1 MADDFNKNM
10 QIIMGK
16 SAQRDVELSADD
28 KKNLSTA
35 YQKLFANLTYNHWL
49 RGGTLGK
56 AWYNT
61 LTQMKQFIQSMG
73 TSGPA
78 AMYLRQMFA
87 SHSAEWAKVMMTNPN
102 RETVLD
108 VDEKTKSEWNRRTA
122 TDLTGARESILAM
135 VNKYKAAEKSA
146 RASDNNTT
154 KSPDMFNAAAQKIR
168 MLMILRMQ
176 QKRNN
181 GMAA

>member
-108 VDEKTKSEWNRRTA
+108 VDEKSGLALHAGCETFGEQVDSEM
-122 TDLTGARESILAM
+122 GARLERGGD
-135 VNKYKAAEKSA
+135 AEEA
-146 RASDNNTT
+146 D
-154 KSPDMFNAAAQKIR
+154 PDQRHGREF
-168 MLMILRMQ
+168 LRPLVST
-176 QKRNN
+176 
-181 GMAA
+181 